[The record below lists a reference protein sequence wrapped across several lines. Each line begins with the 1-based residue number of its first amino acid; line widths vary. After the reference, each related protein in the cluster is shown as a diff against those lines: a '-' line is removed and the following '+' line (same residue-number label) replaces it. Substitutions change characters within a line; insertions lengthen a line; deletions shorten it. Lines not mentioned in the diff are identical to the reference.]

1 MKAIEK
7 YGGKFL
13 FVPLSPLLAIVVVV
27 VELGDNDSLSTEIVI
42 LSLLAVAEIP
52 VNSELVGKAELPQSL
67 LLAGQFL

>member
-27 VELGDNDSLSTEIVI
+27 VELGDNDSLSTEIVKFESGFA
-42 LSLLAVAEIP
+42 LKD
-52 VNSELVGKAELPQSL
+52 G
-67 LLAGQFL
+67 LAGVRIRPVLSIV